1 MNNIIKN
8 YIILDVNEVTEP
20 NSANKLLLRHFN

>member
-1 MNNIIKN
+1 MN
-8 YIILDVNEVTEP
+8 YIIMNYILLDENEVTEQ

>member
-1 MNNIIKN
+1 MN
-8 YIILDVNEVTEP
+8 YIIMNYILLDENEVTEP